1 MVRRALLLLG
11 ATIALAA
18 CSSLIETFTPPA
30 TVGGGEAAAQAA
42 SGTTVALLA
51 PLTGANAERGP
62 ALVQAA
68 QLALAAPGSPHL
80 DVQDTG
86 STAAG
91 AAAAAQV
98 AIAAHAR
105 LIIGPLTGAETA
117 AVAGPARAAGVPV
130 LAFTNDVSQA
140 QSGVW
145 VLGIT
150 PAQQMR
156 RLVGTLLEHGKSR
169 VAALLPPG
177 QFGAAMGDALR
188 QALAAAG
195 APPPEIE
202 IHDGTNGG
210 IQRSLRALSHYSER
224 RGPIEDKIR
233 QAREKRDAAGRKE
246 AAELAKT
253 PIPPA
258 PFDVLLLADT
268 GERLAWAASFLS
280 YYDIEAP
287 DVRLIGPALWASPAA
302 RGGAGLGGA
311 WFAAPDPAARTS
323 FDADYQAKYNTPAPG
338 LADFAYDAA
347 SIARVLAASGGYN
360 TASLCRPDGF
370 AGVDGLF
377 ALQPDGTVRRG
388 LAVFRIVPG
397 GASIIDPAPTSLS
410 APGI

>member
-91 AAAAAQV
+91 AAAAAQA

-130 LAFTNDVSQA
+130 LAFTNDASQA
-140 QSGVW
+140 QPGVW

-202 IHDGTNGG
+202 HPRRH
-210 IQRSLRALSHYSER
+210 QRRHPAQPARTVPLFRRAAGRSRTRSGR
-224 RGPIEDKIR
+224 R
-233 QAREKRDAAGRKE
+233 ASKRDAAGRKE

-268 GERLAWAASFLS
+268 GERLAWAASFL
-280 YYDIEAP
+280 ATT
-287 DVRLIGPALWASPAA
+287 
-302 RGGAGLGGA
+302 
-311 WFAAPDPAARTS
+311 TS
-323 FDADYQAKYNTPAPG
+323 
-338 LADFAYDAA
+338 
-347 SIARVLAASGGYN
+347 
-360 TASLCRPDGF
+360 
-370 AGVDGLF
+370 
-377 ALQPDGTVRRG
+377 RRRRC
-388 LAVFRIVPG
+388 A
-397 GASIIDPAPTSLS
+397 
-410 APGI
+410 

>member
-30 TVGGGEAAAQAA
+30 AVGGGEAAAQAA

-91 AAAAAQV
+91 AAAAAQA
-98 AIAAHAR
+98 AIAARAR

-140 QSGVW
+140 QPGVW

-156 RLVGTLLEHGKSR
+156 RLVGTLLEHGQDAASRRCCRRASSAPRWAMRCARRWRRPVRRRRKS
-169 VAALLPPG
+169 
-177 QFGAAMGDALR
+177 
-188 QALAAAG
+188 
-195 APPPEIE
+195 E

-224 RGPIEDKIR
+224 RGPIEDEDPAG
-233 QAREKRDAAGRKE
+233 AREARRRRAQGSGGAGEDADPAGAVRRAAAGRYRR
-246 AAELAKT
+246 T
-253 PIPPA
+253 
-258 PFDVLLLADT
+258 
-268 GERLAWAASFLS
+268 
-280 YYDIEAP
+280 
-287 DVRLIGPALWASPAA
+287 
-302 RGGAGLGGA
+302 AGLGGE
-311 WFAAPDPAARTS
+311 
-323 FDADYQAKYNTPAPG
+323 
-338 LADFAYDAA
+338 L
-347 SIARVLAASGGYN
+347 LE
-360 TASLCRPDGF
+360 L
-370 AGVDGLF
+370 L
-377 ALQPDGTVRRG
+377 
-388 LAVFRIVPG
+388 
-397 GASIIDPAPTSLS
+397 
-410 APGI
+410 